1 MKTNLVFIFMV
12 SSIHAICQTD
22 KIIGDWEGT
31 LKGTNLNLVFHIKE
45 ESNKLES
52 KMDSPAQGAFGI
64 PCTATVFVKDSLT
77 ITLQPLQASYKGN
90 FDKENQTITGSW
102 TQAGQSLSLVLS
114 KKK

>member
-1 MKTNLVFIFMV
+1 MKIAITLFSFFIAFNCLGQ
-12 SSIHAICQTD
+12 SD